1 MILATPPASDVINA
15 SATATTS
22 GIVTVPGG
30 RWLTAS
36 VQLSAS
42 VSAVGSSN
50 PTVTYVVPGGT
61 SNAAPANGSTLARI
75 NVTGLSLTTVAV
87 SGTNEIFVYGGDPE
101 DGGCTLDFTAGAA
114 GTSSVTINGFLI

>member
-1 MILATPPASDVINA
+1 MIQVNPPTSDIINA

-30 RWLTAS
+30 RWLTAN

-42 VSAVGSSN
+42 VSVLGNSN
-50 PTVTYVVPGGT
+50 PTVTYVIPGGT
-61 SNAAPANGSTLARI
+61 SDAAPANGSVLARI
-75 NVTGLSLTTVAV
+75 NVTGLALTTVAD
-87 SGTNEIFVYGGDPE
+87 SDTTEIIVYGGDN
-101 DGGCTLDFTAGAA
+101 GCTLNFTAGAA